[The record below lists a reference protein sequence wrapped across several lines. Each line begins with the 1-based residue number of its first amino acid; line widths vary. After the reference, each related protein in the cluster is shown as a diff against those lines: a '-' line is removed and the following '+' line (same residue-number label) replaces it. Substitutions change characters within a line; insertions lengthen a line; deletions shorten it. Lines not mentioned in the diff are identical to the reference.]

1 MNCSQLVKDIMKKE
15 GLKMIEA
22 SQYIKQNNLYTPKA
36 KAEKAPKIPKM
47 SKIPKTHQFSKIPK
61 IPKTAKIPKIPKKI

>member
-1 MNCSQLVKDIMKKE
+1 MSRSQLVKDIMKKE

-36 KAEKAPKIPKM
+36 KAEKP
-47 SKIPKTHQFSKIPK
+47 
-61 IPKTAKIPKIPKKI
+61 